1 MFDTAPASKWAYP
14 IDAHMVPCYPKCA
27 LHQGNHLP
35 IHRKAKTSSSPEAS
49 EGFLLIRL
57 AKLCLILGVSGVF
70 LSGSLRERMFRV
82 MSRFLSNA
90 TNRIDAKGRVSVPSA
105 FRSVLAQRNVQEL
118 YCFQDFV
125 FPAIS
130 VGGPDL
136 LERFERQI
144 AAEDPFSPDAN
155 EMSLL
160 IHGGGVFMK
169 LDAEGRL
176 MVTDFIRG
184 FTGISDEV
192 TFVGRADHFQLWQPQ
207 AFVAAQAQARGE
219 RKLAGKRS

>member
-1 MFDTAPASKWAYP
+1 
-14 IDAHMVPCYPKCA
+14 MVPCYPKCA

-35 IHRKAKTSSSPEAS
+35 IHRKAKASSSPEAS
-49 EGFLLIRL
+49 EGFWLIRL
-57 AKLCLILGVSGVF
+57 AKLCLISGVSGVF
-70 LSGSLRERMFRV
+70 WSGSLRERMFRV
-82 MSRFLSNA
+82 MNRFLSNA

-130 VGGPDL
+130 IGGPDL

-207 AFVAAQAQARGE
+207 AFQAAQMQARGE
-219 RKLAGKRS
+219 RRLAGRRSE

>member
-1 MFDTAPASKWAYP
+1 
-14 IDAHMVPCYPKCA
+14 
-27 LHQGNHLP
+27 
-35 IHRKAKTSSSPEAS
+35 
-49 EGFLLIRL
+49 
-57 AKLCLILGVSGVF
+57 
-70 LSGSLRERMFRV
+70 MFRV

-130 VGGPDL
+130 IGGPDL

-176 MVTDFIRG
+176 MITDFIRG

>member
-1 MFDTAPASKWAYP
+1 
-14 IDAHMVPCYPKCA
+14 
-27 LHQGNHLP
+27 
-35 IHRKAKTSSSPEAS
+35 
-49 EGFLLIRL
+49 
-57 AKLCLILGVSGVF
+57 
-70 LSGSLRERMFRV
+70 

-90 TNRIDAKGRVSVPSA
+90 TNRIDSKGRVSVPA
-105 FRSVLAQRNVQEL
+105 IFRSVLAQRNVQEL

-130 VGGPDL
+130 IGGADL

-144 AAEDPFSPDAN
+144 AAEDPFSPGAN

-176 MVTDFIRG
+176 MVTNFIRD

-192 TFVGRADHFQLWQPQ
+192 TFVGRADHFQLWQPD
-207 AFVAAQAQARGE
+207 AFQVAQVKTRGE
-219 RKLAGKRS
+219 RRLASRRSN

>member
-1 MFDTAPASKWAYP
+1 
-14 IDAHMVPCYPKCA
+14 MVPCYPKCA
-27 LHQGNHLP
+27 LHRGNHLP
-35 IHRKAKTSSSPEAS
+35 IHRKAKASSFLEAS
-49 EGFLLIRL
+49 DGFLLIRL

>member
-1 MFDTAPASKWAYP
+1 MVPWYP
-14 IDAHMVPCYPKCA
+14 IRA
-27 LHQGNHLP
+27 LHKGNHLP
-35 IHRKAKTSSSPEAS
+35 INRKAKAPSAPEAPD
-49 EGFLLIRL
+49 GIPFIRL
-57 AKLCLILGVSGVF
+57 AKLCLILGVLGALF
-70 LSGSLRERMFRV
+70 LSGLFRERMFRV

-90 TNRIDAKGRVSVPSA
+90 TNRIDSKGRVSVPA
-105 FRSVLAQRNVQEL
+105 VFRSVLAQRNIQEL

-144 AAEDPFSPDAN
+144 AAEDPFSPVAN

-176 MVTDFIRG
+176 MVTDFMRD

-207 AFVAAQAQARGE
+207 AFQAAQLQARGE
-219 RKLAGKRS
+219 RALAGKRS

>member
-1 MFDTAPASKWAYP
+1 
-14 IDAHMVPCYPKCA
+14 MVPCYPKCA

-35 IHRKAKTSSSPEAS
+35 IHRKAKAPSSPEAS

-57 AKLCLILGVSGVF
+57 AKLCLISGVSGVF
-70 LSGSLRERMFRV
+70 WSGSLRERMFRV
-82 MSRFLSNA
+82 MNRFLSNA

-130 VGGPDL
+130 IGGPDL

>member
-1 MFDTAPASKWAYP
+1 
-14 IDAHMVPCYPKCA
+14 MVPCYPKCA

-35 IHRKAKTSSSPEAS
+35 IHRKAKASSSPEAS
-49 EGFLLIRL
+49 EGFSLIRL
-57 AKLCLILGVSGVF
+57 AKLCLISGVSGVF
-70 LSGSLRERMFRV
+70 WSGSLRERMFRV